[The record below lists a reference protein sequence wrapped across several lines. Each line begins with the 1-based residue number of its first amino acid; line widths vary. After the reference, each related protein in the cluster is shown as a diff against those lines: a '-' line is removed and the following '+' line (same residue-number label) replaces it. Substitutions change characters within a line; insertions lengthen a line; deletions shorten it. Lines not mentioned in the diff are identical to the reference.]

1 MGVYSTAEIHLS
13 CANDWICCKLHLPRF
28 HFQLLPFTI
37 SLLSVTF
44 YFFLFHSVCRFPHTH
59 TTTFYCLQS
68 TQIHAKCTLYGTRI
82 FYYLAFALLPDF
94 CRRREPSQVWNFG
107 SFELIKNNLQLLVF
121 STWNSRALSCWICFH
136 WITSGCTQKTF
147 HIIHIQRTLELEE
160 QRKNMTM
167 EHKLFCRGKIFIS
180 LGCNILL
187 INEIKLDLLGDR
199 HQLIPYPNKYP
210 PDWLRCHQL
219 WQLFSHSI
227 KRNGFYHFN
236 DRVQFNGNAQTSHS
250 TLAFE
255 NKLGG

>member
-1 MGVYSTAEIHLS
+1 MSIRRLRSIYRVRTTESAVSFTYPVSISSYCHSQSRYFRLRS
-13 CANDWICCKLHLPRF
+13 IFFCFIRCADF
-28 HFQLLPFTI
+28 
-37 SLLSVTF
+37 
-44 YFFLFHSVCRFPHTH
+44 HTH

-147 HIIHIQRTLELEE
+147 HINHIQRTLELEE

-167 EHKLFCRGKIFIS
+167 EHKLFCRGNIFIS
-180 LGCNILL
+180 LRCNILL

-219 WQLFSHSI
+219 WQLFSHSNQAKWI
-227 KRNGFYHFN
+227 LPF
-236 DRVQFNGNAQTSHS
+236 
-250 TLAFE
+250 
-255 NKLGG
+255 

>member
-1 MGVYSTAEIHLS
+1 MSIRRLRSIYRVRTTESAVSFTYPVSISSYCHSQSRYFRLRSIFFVSFGV
-13 CANDWICCKLHLPRF
+13 P
-28 HFQLLPFTI
+28 I
-37 SLLSVTF
+37 S
-44 YFFLFHSVCRFPHTH
+44 TH

-147 HIIHIQRTLELEE
+147 HIIHIQRTLELDE

-167 EHKLFCRGKIFIS
+167 EHKLFCRGNIFIS
-180 LGCNILL
+180 LRCNILL

-219 WQLFSHSI
+219 WQLFSHSNQAKWI
-227 KRNGFYHFN
+227 LPF
-236 DRVQFNGNAQTSHS
+236 
-250 TLAFE
+250 
-255 NKLGG
+255 